1 MKLGYL
7 IIPAASIIA
16 LTSCQFNRN
25 QTTGEFDD
33 TQANTLIEMQAEDDL
48 NKSKAILYTLPSP
61 IEIASIIKESDVKYD
76 EDLLNNISNSERYT
90 SGLKMALNLGIY
102 SSDMSLASMFNQSQ
116 KTVEYLNSLKSL
128 SSRLGI
134 AQLIDDETIS
144 RLESK
149 GTTKDEM
156 LDIISEVYM
165 KINNYLTENNR
176 KNVATMVLVGG
187 WTEGLYVALNIA
199 DVNADKNRLLA
210 ERIIGQKMALNTV
223 IDIIESTPN
232 AENDQ
237 DLIYLKGKMN
247 EIKVILDEV
256 HLETNGQITTETDA
270 ENHLTIIHASKVNGI
285 SAEILTL
292 LRDKVNEIRAEF
304 IK

>member
-1 MKLGYL
+1 
-7 IIPAASIIA
+7 
-16 LTSCQFNRN
+16 
-25 QTTGEFDD
+25 
-33 TQANTLIEMQAEDDL
+33 
-48 NKSKAILYTLPSP
+48 
-61 IEIASIIKESDVKYD
+61 
-76 EDLLNNISNSERYT
+76 
-90 SGLKMALNLGIY
+90 
-102 SSDMSLASMFNQSQ
+102 
-116 KTVEYLNSLKSL
+116 
-128 SSRLGI
+128 
-134 AQLIDDETIS
+134 
-144 RLESK
+144 
-149 GTTKDEM
+149 
-156 LDIISEVYM
+156 M

-223 IDIIESTPN
+223 IDIIGSTPN

>member
-1 MKLGYL
+1 MKLRYL
-7 IIPAASIIA
+7 IIPATSIIA

-33 TQANTLIEMQAEDDL
+33 TQTNAQIEMQAEDDL

-76 EDLLNNISNSERYT
+76 EDLLNSISNSERYT

-199 DVNADKNRLLA
+199 DVNADKNRMLA

-232 AENDQ
+232 AESDQ

-247 EIKVILDEV
+247 EIKMVLDEV

-270 ENHLTIIHASKVNGI
+270 ENHITIIHASKINGI
-285 SAEILTL
+285 SAEILSL
-292 LRDKVNEIRAEF
+292 LREKVNEIRAEF
-304 IK
+304 TK

>member
-7 IIPAASIIA
+7 IVPAASIIA

-223 IDIIESTPN
+223 IDIIGSTPN

>member
-116 KTVEYLNSLKSL
+116 KTVEYLNSLTSL
-128 SSRLGI
+128 SSRLGS

>member
-1 MKLGYL
+1 MKLRYL
-7 IIPAASIIA
+7 IIPATSIIA

-33 TQANTLIEMQAEDDL
+33 TQTNAQIEMQAEDDL

-76 EDLLNNISNSERYT
+76 EDLLNSISNSERYT

-199 DVNADKNRLLA
+199 DVNADKNRMLA

-232 AENDQ
+232 AESDQ

-247 EIKVILDEV
+247 EIKMVLDEV
-256 HLETNGQITTETDA
+256 HLEINGQITTETDA
-270 ENHLTIIHASKVNGI
+270 ENHITIIHASKINGI
-285 SAEILTL
+285 SAEILSL
-292 LRDKVNEIRAEF
+292 LREKVNEIRAEF
-304 IK
+304 TK